1 MGDRPSYRRL
11 NRGFGPQ
18 AKMTTAD
25 IAIPRKQSVEEVL
38 CVGGLSRF
46 HHKAILVTGVAWTFV
61 AMEIRL
67 VGFVQPIFAG
77 LWNLDRRMQGHG
89 PDRPRVGA
97 VVGHDIPLPRRARRR
112 GEPVVDPTML
122 TEYLPPQR
130 RGRLL
135 VLFDFWWPVGPL
147 LATGLS
153 YVFLGPTFDR
163 FGDRSWR
170 YLFLAA
176 AFPALP

>member
-89 PDRPRVGA
+89 PDG
-97 VVGHDIPLPRRARRR
+97 R
-112 GEPVVDPTML
+112 G
-122 TEYLPPQR
+122 QR
-130 RGRLL
+130 
-135 VLFDFWWPVGPL
+135 
-147 LATGLS
+147 
-153 YVFLGPTFDR
+153 
-163 FGDRSWR
+163 
-170 YLFLAA
+170 
-176 AFPALP
+176 